1 MAGVEAAALALT
13 AVWTGPVTPPG
24 LFTRNLGR
32 RGSWDAG
39 QFLSFF
45 LKRNLFI
52 FGRAGC

>member
-1 MAGVEAAALALT
+1 MAGVEAVALALT

-24 LFTRNLGR
+24 LFMRNLGR
-32 RGSWDAG
+32 RGSRDAG